1 MGPARFAA
9 AGRAV
14 TRKDHTIVT
23 RFSRAGETVRA
34 VHEDPFLLQQLP
46 AQRPSL
52 RIAVVTET
60 YPPEVNGVAMTLGRM
75 VAALQ
80 ARNHQVQL
88 IRPRQSAADAALV
101 QGNLEEV
108 LKPGVP
114 IPRYDSLRVGL
125 PVRQGLIRL
134 WQGRRPDVIQ
144 VVTEGPLGW
153 SALSAA
159 HRLRIPAASEFHTNF
174 HSYSSHYGVGWLKK
188 PIAAYLRKF
197 HNKGQVTMVP
207 TRELQ
212 QAMLANGYRNVRV
225 VARGVD
231 TALFS
236 PARRSDALRRSWG
249 AVGDQPVAIY
259 VGRLAPEKN
268 LPVVL
273 EAFAAMR
280 HRNPAARLVL
290 VGDGPE
296 RAALVRRYPEH
307 VFAGMRTGADL
318 AAHYAS
324 ADVFLFASQTETFGN
339 VTLEAMASGLAVV
352 AYDYAAG
359 REHIRSGATGLL
371 ANMGDSEAFVGLAAD
386 LVDTPLRMR
395 RFGTAA
401 RAAAEKVSWEQVHDT
416 LEGVLVG
423 LVARAEIAFAG

>member
-1 MGPARFAA
+1 M
-9 AGRAV
+9 
-14 TRKDHTIVT
+14 
-23 RFSRAGETVRA
+23 RA

-46 AQRPSL
+46 ARRPSL
-52 RIAVVTET
+52 RVAVVTET

-88 IRPRQSAADAALV
+88 IRPRQGATDAAV
-101 QGNLEEV
+101 MQANLEEV
-108 LKPGVP
+108 LKRGVP

-125 PVRQGLIRL
+125 PARQGLIRL
-134 WQGRRPDVIQ
+134 WQARRPDVVQ

-174 HSYSSHYGVGWLKK
+174 HSYSRHYGVGWLKK

-197 HNKGQVTMVP
+197 HNKAQVTMVP
-207 TRELQ
+207 TRDMQ
-212 QAMLANGYRNVRV
+212 DAMLATGYRNVRV

-231 TALFS
+231 TELYS
-236 PARRSDALRRSWG
+236 PARRSQALRESWG
-249 AVGDQPVAIY
+249 VRGDAPIALY

-268 LPVVL
+268 IPVVL

-280 HRNPAARLVL
+280 QRSPDARLVL

-296 RAALVRRYPEH
+296 RASLERRYPEH
-307 VFAGMRTGADL
+307 VFAGMKIGEEL
-318 AAHYAS
+318 ATHYAS
-324 ADVFLFASQTETFGN
+324 ADVFLFASVTETFGN

-352 AYDYAAG
+352 AFDYAAA
-359 REHIRSGATGLL
+359 REHIRHGESGLL
-371 ANMGDSEAFVGLAAD
+371 APFGDAAAFVALAAD
-386 LVDTPLRMR
+386 LVRTPE
-395 RFGTAA
+395 RFHPLGGAA
-401 RAAAEKVSWEQVHDT
+401 RSAAEAVSWEHVHDA
-416 LEGVLVG
+416 LERVLVG
-423 LVARAEIAFAG
+423 LVARAEIPFAS